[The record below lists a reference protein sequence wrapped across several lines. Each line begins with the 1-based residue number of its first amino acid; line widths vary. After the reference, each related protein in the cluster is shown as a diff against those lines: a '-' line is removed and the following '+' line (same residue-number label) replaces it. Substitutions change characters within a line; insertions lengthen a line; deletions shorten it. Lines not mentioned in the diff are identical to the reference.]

1 MIAEEPVPELDLA
14 DEPESKS
21 KKSEEQVETAFQ
33 QQQDQHTASIATRKS
48 QGGDEGTREVEVGND
63 MEGCDQEEHIP

>member
-1 MIAEEPVPELDLA
+1 M
-14 DEPESKS
+14 
-21 KKSEEQVETAFQ
+21 SEEQVETAFQ